1 MKWLVLLVALLVLPV
16 AVFGGLVAMLG
27 VAFVVL
33 LAVAVPLLPF
43 IIGVLLVMLVV
54 KLLSGPKHQEPDQI
68 VVSQ

>member
-1 MKWLVLLVALLVLPV
+1 MKWLVLLVALLILPV
-16 AVFGGLVAMLG
+16 AIFGGLVAMLG

-54 KLLSGPKHQEPDQI
+54 KLLSGPKDRTPDQI